1 MKPTANLRV
10 LFPVLCCLGLAA
22 CSASSA
28 SSPNGAAA
36 GTAGRGVG
44 GAGTSGGSAGQ
55 SASGAAGTSASGVG
69 GATAGSGAGGSNAGT
84 GGASGNAGASGSAGG
99 SAGQG
104 AGGNAGQSAGG
115 SAGQGT
121 GGSAGKSGSAG
132 TGGSSGGSAGNGGG
146 AGTSGAGGAGTS
158 GATGYDAIVLADG
171 PVAYWAINKAPASE
185 PDLTGNGHTGSYPK
199 GASALV
205 SLPNGDQAQ
214 DFNGSTQYM
223 TVPSNAVFSIP
234 TTGELTWEAW
244 IRPDV
249 LQFPHDDGSSGYV
262 DWMGKCQDYGP
273 TCEWE
278 ARMYSTTTQETP
290 NRPNRISAYV
300 FNPSAGL
307 GSAADW
313 QPAANLIQAMHWYHV
328 VGEYTL
334 KTAPADCANTAQYP
348 GSIEI
353 WVDGVQWDHSSHGS
367 TGCMSQYMVVPKA
380 NTSPVNVGTMA
391 IDSFFEGAIGKVAF
405 YDKLLSA
412 AQIKTHYVTMTGQQ
426 PTGTCGNT
434 CSF

>member
-1 MKPTANLRV
+1 MKPTASVRV

-28 SSPNGAAA
+28 SPSGAAA
-36 GTAGRGVG
+36 GSAGSAGSGLGGG

-55 SASGAAGTSASGVG
+55 SASGAAGTSVSGAG
-69 GATAGSGAGGSNAGT
+69 GATAGSGAGGANAGT
-84 GGASGNAGASGSAGG
+84 GGASGNAGVSGSAGG
-99 SAGQG
+99 NAGQG
-104 AGGNAGQSAGG
+104 AGGTGGQSVGG
-115 SAGQGT
+115 SAGQAT

-132 TGGSSGGSAGNGGG
+132 TGGSSGGSAGTG
-146 AGTSGAGGAGTS
+146 GGAGTS

-234 TTGELTWEAW
+234 TTGELSWEAW

-348 GSIEI
+348 GSIQI
-353 WVDGVQWDHSSHGS
+353 WVNGVQWDHSSHGS
-367 TGCMSQYMVVPKA
+367 TGCMSQYVVVPKA